1 MQSTIKS
8 TLSLLISFGQAAKA
22 SVWVRG
28 DADRSTTLDPQT
40 NICCQRCLLSGFP
53 PLCKGRSE
61 RGNVDRAMRWGDK
74 VLADSL
80 SAQIY
85 CTQGEPDQS
94 DQRRGGGWRYRL
106 ACEHSSMTSST
117 TELLDFMQTRPGEAK
132 RKAVGGMLL
141 NVTKYSSHFIIQDFY
156 YILHDVIHLSNRIH
170 ALAPYCLKTLVFF
183 FPTDDLTSC
192 HLHGSR

>member
-8 TLSLLISFGQAAKA
+8 TLSLLISFGQATRA

-53 PLCKGRSE
+53 LLSKGRSE
-61 RGNVDRAMRWGDK
+61 CGNVDRVMRWGDK

-85 CTQGEPDQS
+85 CTQGEPDKS
-94 DQRRGGGWRYRL
+94 DQRRGGGRRYRL

-117 TELLDFMQTRPGEAK
+117 TELLDFIHTRPGEANT
-132 RKAVGGMLL
+132 KAIRGILL
-141 NVTKYSSHFIIQDFY
+141 NFTKGSSHFISQDFY
-156 YILHDVIHLSNRIH
+156 YIPHDVIRSYSRSCTML
-170 ALAPYCLKTLVFF
+170 LKNFF
-183 FPTDDLTSC
+183 FWE
-192 HLHGSR
+192 

>member
-8 TLSLLISFGQAAKA
+8 TLSLLISFGQATRT
-22 SVWVRG
+22 SVRVRG

-53 PLCKGRSE
+53 PLSTAQSE
-61 RGNVDRAMRWGDK
+61 CGNVDRVMRWGDK

-85 CTQGEPDQS
+85 CTQGEPDKS

-117 TELLDFMQTRPGEAK
+117 TELLDFIHTRPGEAET
-132 RKAVGGMLL
+132 KAIRGILL
-141 NVTKYSSHFIIQDFY
+141 NFTKYSSHFIIQDF
-156 YILHDVIHLSNRIH
+156 H
-170 ALAPYCLKTLVFF
+170 
-183 FPTDDLTSC
+183 
-192 HLHGSR
+192 

>member
-8 TLSLLISFGQAAKA
+8 TLSLLISFGQATRA

-53 PLCKGRSE
+53 PLSKGRNE
-61 RGNVDRAMRWGDK
+61 CGNVDRAMRWGDK

-85 CTQGEPDQS
+85 CTQGEPDKS

-117 TELLDFMQTRPGEAK
+117 TELLDFIHTRPGEAK
-132 RKAVGGMLL
+132 TKAVRGILL
-141 NVTKYSSHFIIQDFY
+141 NFTK
-156 YILHDVIHLSNRIH
+156 
-170 ALAPYCLKTLVFF
+170 
-183 FPTDDLTSC
+183 
-192 HLHGSR
+192 